1 MAEVFRLPT
10 GGRIDRARRL
20 RFEFDGRAY
29 TGVEGDTLASALLAN
44 GVRVVARSFK
54 LHRPRGIVSAGAEES
69 AAFVE
74 LLDDAASASQPATTV
89 RLFDGLRA
97 RSVLGWPSARHDLL
111 APLQWLGPLL
121 PAAFY
126 YKTFMWPNWHWFE
139 PWIRRVAG
147 LAHAPPAPPA
157 EGGYEVRHGHCDV
170 LVVGAGPAGLAA
182 ALAAARAGCR
192 VMLVDE
198 GVTAGGTLTGRRERI
213 GGVDALDW
221 VARAVAELDACPEVR
236 RLSQASAWAVREAG
250 LVLVTERAPTR
261 AGLIQRTWRVRARRV
276 IVATGAIERPLVF
289 RDNDRPGV
297 MLAGAVQAYLHRQ
310 AIVPGRRVLVFTN
323 NGSAYELVRDLRAAG
338 VEVVGVVDARA
349 QIDEA
354 ARACVGTAPVWAGHV
369 VEQALGGAGG
379 VRGARVRPAG
389 GGAVRHVDCDLIA
402 VSGGWNPLVHLFSQA
417 RGRLRFDDALAAFVP
432 DRPGQEGFACAG
444 AAAGRLDL
452 AAALADGADQGRQ
465 AAHALGFGAAAEA
478 DVVDEASGAVA
489 ASDGDGKQS
498 ADGMSTPLAL
508 TVQAQAQAQAPVPA
522 PAYDLEPLWH
532 VQPLPEGAK
541 AFVDLQHDVTV
552 ADLHLALREGYG
564 AIEHVKRYT
573 TAGMGIDQGKTGN
586 LNVVGAVATAQ
597 GLRMD
602 SVGQTTMRSPW
613 APVEFGALVGA
624 RGGPVFLPYRHTPLT
639 AWHIAHEAVMF
650 EAGARWRRPLYYPRP
665 GEAMHEA
672 VQREARAVR
681 EAVAMYDGSPLGKIE
696 IRGPDALALLQM
708 VYTNDFSTLEVG
720 MGRYGIML
728 SDDGLVLDDGVSF
741 KLGEG
746 HYLMSAS
753 TGNADEVWRHLQHV
767 LQIERPH
774 WRVRLANLT
783 AVWGNATICG
793 PRARELLA
801 ALGTDIDL
809 SNEAFPFM
817 GLRHGR
823 VAGFEARV
831 ARVSFTGELSYE
843 VNVRARDLPALWQ
856 HAYDAGQ
863 AMGLALV
870 GSETNHVLRVEKG
883 FLSLGHEVDA
893 TADPHDLGMGW
904 AMSRKKADYFGKR
917 AVAIRRAGTSGRR
930 ELVGLLPEDP
940 KRLLVEGAPLTPGGR
955 RESSEGFVSA
965 CVWSVVHDRSIALG
979 LLANGRQRMGQT
991 VHVRM
996 KDEVVP
1002 VRVVAPCFH
1011 DPQGLR
1017 MRS

>member
-1 MAEVFRLPT
+1 MAEMFRLPA
-10 GGRIDRARRL
+10 GGRIDRKRRL

-54 LHRPRGIVSAGAEES
+54 LHRPRGVVSAGTEEP

-97 RSVLGWPSARHDLL
+97 RSVLGWPSARHDWL
-111 APLQWLGPLL
+111 APLQWLAPVL

-147 LAHAPPAPPA
+147 MAHAPPTPPA
-157 EGGYEVRHGHCDV
+157 QGQYEVRHAHCDV
-170 LVVGAGPAGLAA
+170 LVVGCGPAGLSAA
-182 ALAAARAGCR
+182 RDAARAGCR

-198 GVTAGGTLTGRRERI
+198 AAAPGGALTGRRERI
-213 GGVDALDW
+213 GQVDALDW
-221 VARAVAELDACPEVR
+221 VARTVAELDACPEVR
-236 RLSQASAWAVREAG
+236 RLPQASAWAVREAG
-250 LVLVTERAPTR
+250 LVLVTERAPAV
-261 AGLIQRTWRVRARRV
+261 AGLIQRTWRVRAKRV
-276 IVATGAIERPLVF
+276 IVATGAVERPLVF

-297 MLAGAVQAYLHRQ
+297 MLAGAVQAYLHRH
-310 AIVPGRRVLVFTN
+310 AVVPGRRVLVFTN
-323 NGSAYELVRDLRAAG
+323 NGSAYELVHDLRQAG

-349 QIDEA
+349 HVDDG
-354 ARACVGTAPVWAGHV
+354 ARACAGSVPVWAGHV
-369 VEQALGGAGG
+369 VEQAVGGTGG

-402 VSGGWNPLVHLFSQA
+402 VSGGWNPLVHLYSQA
-417 RGRLRFDDALAAFVP
+417 RGTLRFDEGLAAFVP
-432 DRPGQEGFACAG
+432 DRPGQAFECAG
-444 AAAGRLDL
+444 AAGGRLAL
-452 AAALADGADQGRQ
+452 AAALADGADKGRQ
-465 AAHALGFGAAAEA
+465 AARALGFAPAVPDDASVSAGAHHGTRPAADTPA
-478 DVVDEASGAVA
+478 QQPA
-489 ASDGDGKQS
+489 A
-498 ADGMSTPLAL
+498 
-508 TVQAQAQAQAPVPA
+508 PA
-522 PAYDLEPLWH
+522 PAYAIEPLWH

-586 LNVVGAVATAQ
+586 LNVVGAVAAAQ

-639 AWHIAHEAVMF
+639 AWHIAHGAVMF
-650 EAGARWRRPLYYPRP
+650 EAGARWRRPLYYPQP

-681 EAVAMYDGSPLGKIE
+681 EAVAMYDGSPLGKVE

-708 VYTNDFSTLEVG
+708 LYTNDFSTLEVG

-728 SDDGLVLDDGVSF
+728 SDDGIVLDDGVSF

-746 HYLMSAS
+746 HYLMSTS
-753 TGNADEVWRHLQHV
+753 TGNADEVWRHMQHFLQV
-767 LQIERPH
+767 DRPH

-831 ARVSFTGELSYE
+831 ARVSFTGELSFE

-904 AMSRKKADYFGKR
+904 AMSRKKADYLGKR

-955 RESSEGFVSA
+955 REASEGFVSA
-965 CVWSVVHDRSIALG
+965 CVWSVVHDRSVALG
-979 LLANGRQRMGQT
+979 LLADGRQRHGQT

-1002 VRVVAPCFH
+1002 VKVVAPCFH